1 MPRHT
6 ETRTICYTPEQMFD
20 LVADVKSYA
29 EFLPWV
35 AAVRIRSDSDTLM
48 VADLVVGFKSIKETF
63 ASRVIKHRPTDI
75 RTDYIEGPLKYL
87 TNSWKFRPDGKGG
100 TEIDFCVDF
109 AFRSRIFEA
118 LAGQMFDRALRRMI
132 GAFEERAHQLYGDC
146 ASPAGSSESSGIS
159 SSSAQ
164 SAA

>member
-6 ETRTICYTPEQMFD
+6 EVRNLPYSPEQMFD
-20 LVADVKSYA
+20 LVADVKRYG

-35 AAVRIRSDSDTLM
+35 AAVRVRSDSETLM

-63 ASRVIKHRPTDI
+63 ASRVTKERPCALTV
-75 RTDYIEGPLKYL
+75 DYLEGPLKYL
-87 TNSWKFRPDGKGG
+87 HNSWRFEPDGKGG
-100 TEIDFCVDF
+100 TDIHFCVDF
-109 AFRSRIFEA
+109 QFKSRIFEA
-118 LAGQMFDRALRRMI
+118 LAGQVFDRALRRMTA
-132 GAFEERAHQLYGDC
+132 AFEERAHQLYG
-146 ASPAGSSESSGIS
+146 ASGIS

>member
-6 ETRTICYTPEQMFD
+6 ETRTICYSPEQMFD

-29 EFLPWV
+29 DFLPWV
-35 AAVRIRSDSDTLM
+35 AAVRIRSDSETLM
-48 VADLVVGFKSIKETF
+48 VADLVVGFSAIKETF
-63 ASRVIKHRPTDI
+63 ASRVEKLRPTDI
-75 RTDYIEGPLKYL
+75 KTDYIEGPLKYL
-87 TNSWKFRPDGKGG
+87 VNRWKFKPDGNGG

-109 AFRSRIFEA
+109 AFKSRIFEA

-146 ASPAGSSESSGIS
+146 TSGGAAGINK
-159 SSSAQ
+159 SSAQ